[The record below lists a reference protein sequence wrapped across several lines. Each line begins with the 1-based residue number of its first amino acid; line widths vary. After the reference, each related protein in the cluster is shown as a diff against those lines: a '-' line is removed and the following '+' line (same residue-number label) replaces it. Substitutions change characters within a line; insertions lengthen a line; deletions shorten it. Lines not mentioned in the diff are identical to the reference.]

1 MATDPEPECDRGRW
15 CPTISVDDPDADK
28 FEPSSDSE
36 LEPERE
42 PMLDP
47 DSELACG

>member
-1 MATDPEPECDRGRW
+1 MATDPAPEYDRGRW
-15 CPTISVDDPDADK
+15 RPAKSVESPDADEV
-28 FEPSSDSE
+28 EPSSDSE

-42 PMLDP
+42 PILDP